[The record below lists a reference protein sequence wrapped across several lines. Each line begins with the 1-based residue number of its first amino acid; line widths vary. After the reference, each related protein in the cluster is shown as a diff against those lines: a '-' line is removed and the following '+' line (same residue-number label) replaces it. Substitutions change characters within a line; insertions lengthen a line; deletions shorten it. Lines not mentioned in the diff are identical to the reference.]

1 MSHHGK
7 VLIIGGGISGITAA
21 VEASEAGADIL
32 LVEQNPYLGGRVA
45 QMNLYFPKLCPP
57 SCGLEINLR
66 RFRTSPRIR
75 YLLQAEVLSL
85 RGEPGHYW
93 ASIRQ
98 APQRISDRCTACG
111 RCAEVCPSE
120 RADTFNLGLKKTR
133 ASYLPYPNA
142 FPLRYTIDSEACR
155 GSECGS
161 CLEACEYDAIDLE
174 AKEHTFEEEFGAVVI
189 ATGWQPYDARK
200 LDNLAYGTHPN
211 VITNLEMERLNA
223 PDGPMGGILARP
235 SDGGEIRRVAF
246 VQCAGSRDENHLRHC
261 SGICC
266 MAGLKQTRYV
276 RKLYPEA
283 EILLY
288 YIDVRSPGRLED
300 FYQEVQ
306 KDSRVRFI
314 KGKVARV
321 AAADANQVTVEAE
334 DILSGHSSVETV
346 DLVVLGTGI
355 VPCVPSLSGI
365 LVGDE
370 HGFLVPEEGTGLV
383 PAGCVRRP
391 VEVAEAVRDAT
402 AAALRALQYC
412 RG

>member
-21 VEASEAGADIL
+21 VEASEAGADVL
-32 LVEQNPYLGGRVA
+32 LIEQNPYLGGHVA

-66 RFRTSPRIR
+66 RFRNSPRIR
-75 YLLQAEVLSL
+75 YLLQAEVTSL
-85 RGEPGHYW
+85 RGEPGHYT

-98 APQRISDRCTACG
+98 EPQRISDRCTACG

-120 RADTFNLGLKKTR
+120 RVDTFNMGLRKTR

-142 FPLRYTIDSEACR
+142 FPLRYTIDSDACS
-155 GSECGS
+155 GPECGS
-161 CLEACEYDAIDLE
+161 CRDVCEYGAIDLE
-174 AKEHTFEEEFGAVVI
+174 AKELTFEEEFGSVVI
-189 ATGWQPYDARK
+189 ATGWQPYDATK

-211 VITNLEMERLNA
+211 VVTNLEMERLNA
-223 PDGPMGGILARP
+223 PDGPMGGHLTRP
-235 SDGGEIRRVAF
+235 SDGGEIHRVAF

-261 SGICC
+261 SGVCC

-276 RKLYPEA
+276 RKLYPDA

-288 YIDVRSPGRLED
+288 YIDVRSPGRQED
-300 FYQEVQ
+300 FYQEIQ
-306 KDSRVRFI
+306 KDPLVRLI
-314 KGKVARV
+314 KGKVAKV
-321 AAADANQVTVEAE
+321 TSAGPDQVTVEAE
-334 DILSGHSSVETV
+334 DILSGHDSAETV
-346 DLVVLGTGI
+346 DLVVLATGI
-355 VPCVPSLSGI
+355 VPSVPPLAGI

-391 VEVAEAVRDAT
+391 VDVAEAVRDAT

>member
-1 MSHHGK
+1 MNPHGT

-21 VEASEAGADIL
+21 IEASEAGAEVL
-32 LVEQNPYLGGRVA
+32 LVERNPYLGGRVA

-75 YLLQAEVLSL
+75 YLVQAEVLRL

-93 ASIRQ
+93 AVIRQ
-98 APQRISDRCTACG
+98 EPQRISDRCTACG
-111 RCAEVCPSE
+111 RCAETCPSE
-120 RADTFNLGLKKTR
+120 RLDVFNMGLTKTR
-133 ASYLPYPNA
+133 ASYLPFPNA
-142 FPLRYTIDSEACR
+142 FPLRYTIDADACR
-155 GSECGS
+155 GSECS
-161 CLEACEYDAIDLE
+161 RCLDACEYGAIDLDAPE
-174 AKEHTFEEEFGAVVI
+174 RTIEQEFASVII
-189 ATGWQPYDARK
+189 ATGWQPYDARR

-223 PDGPMGGILARP
+223 PDGPTGGLLARP
-235 SDGGEIRRVAF
+235 SDGGKIGRVAF

-266 MAGLKQTRYV
+266 MAALKQTRYV
-276 RKLYPEA
+276 RKQYPEA
-283 EILLY
+283 EILLF

-306 KDSRVRFI
+306 KDPLLRLI

-321 AAADANQVTVEAE
+321 VDAGPSQVTVEAE
-334 DILSGHSSVETV
+334 DVLSGRTASETV
-346 DLVVLGTGI
+346 DLVVLSTGI
-355 VPCVPSLSGI
+355 VPSVPSLAGI

-370 HGFLVPEEGTGLV
+370 HGFLVHEEGTGLV

-402 AAALRALQYC
+402 AAALRALQFC